1 MIRKLIAAFAI
12 CSIPV
17 AAGCF
22 IDADDEGGGSG
33 DDCATACTT
42 DREDCVKTCN
52 EDGDCVKTCDDDKAD
67 CVSACI

>member
-1 MIRKLIAAFAI
+1 MIRKLIITIAI
-12 CSIPV
+12 CSVPL

-22 IDADDEGGGSG
+22 VDADDDTSGG

-42 DREDCVKTCN
+42 TREDCAKACDD
-52 EDGDCVKTCDDDKAD
+52 DGDCIKVCDDDKAD